1 MRAASPDC
9 SRRVQARGEKGGRS
23 SGTRLFLLRVCPGQT
38 LPRRPARSLLL
49 DDVALQSCDEVEKLL
64 LLLSADLE
72 LVERGD
78 EVLGRSVPLGLR
90 DAQPL
95 VRVLHRAPGV
105 DAGAARRGAELV
117 EYVLAYALL
126 RVGAVA
132 DEEALELLVRD
143 EPTDEVVNDRRDC
156 VVAAEPLVERLLRLL
171 LRCRQRRRGP
181 RHHDRAGEDGE
192 RSPQGHS
199 SHVHCLLLKTVFVID
214 ADRQVPR
221 ALHVGL
227 YALQSRHRFSGL
239 RNENADGGWADWETG
254 RQKPRRRTSPRPPFC
269 PSPRLYNPQSEFCNR
284 HG

>member
-78 EVLGRSVPLGLR
+78 EVLGRGVPLGLR

-105 DAGAARRGAELV
+105 DAGAARGGAELV

-143 EPTDEVVNDRRDC
+143 ELPDEVVNDRRDG
-156 VVAAEPLVERLLRLL
+156 VVAAETFVQSLLRLIL
-171 LRCRQRRRGP
+171 RRRGRRTGP
-181 RHHDRAGEDGE
+181 GDHDREGEDGE

-199 SHVHCLLLKTVFVID
+199 SHVHCLLLKTVFEFA
-214 ADRQVPR
+214 ADREVRR
-221 ALHVGL
+221 ALHVEI
-227 YALQSRHRFSGL
+227 YAPERRNGFSGL
-239 RNENADGGWADWETG
+239 RNSDCGLRIDESRAV
-254 RQKPRRRTSPRPPFC
+254 
-269 PSPRLYNPQSEFCNR
+269 
-284 HG
+284 